1 MNCGRRPPGDARG
14 RSPEAARAR
23 SSRAFSLS
31 RRPLSRA
38 LVCVP
43 TLCFDPVPVGSSPG
57 PPPCSLGSVSSWL
70 RGPGGVFLLG
80 LGDDTP
86 SVRKPSLA
94 IREGALGYRTPQLPP
109 LLWKRVRLDAPVFV
123 RSGPSRAGFEGPSG
137 DAAVPYRGPRL
148 PPPSRGRV
156 PPGRGRRPSRG
167 RALRLRERAHAR
179 VAACRRGW
187 GGRGGLSRPP
197 AFPLPRLE
205 RLSARSRHTGSQP
218 TGVLRGHGRG
228 PACPRGALRPGRES
242 PSGSDWADERMG
254 GWRGSRGGSPVVAE
268 GRACDLSALAR
279 GLGRAAGGGF
289 VVVRLGGSE
298 RRSRASRGRP
308 CVSVAVGSPCLFTRR
323 PVSRSGALP
332 RCPPSAVRARE
343 KERGL

>member
-1 MNCGRRPPGDARG
+1 MPLCLCARAPLAPALRG
-14 RSPEAARAR
+14 RAATQPCLTVARASPLR
-23 SSRAFSLS
+23 VGGGS
-31 RRPLSRA
+31 RRAGAGVR
-38 LVCVP
+38 
-43 TLCFDPVPVGSSPG
+43 
-57 PPPCSLGSVSSWL
+57 
-70 RGPGGVFLLG
+70 RG
-80 LGDDTP
+80 
-86 SVRKPSLA
+86 
-94 IREGALGYRTPQLPP
+94 E
-109 LLWKRVRLDAPVFV
+109 
-123 RSGPSRAGFEGPSG
+123 
-137 DAAVPYRGPRL
+137 
-148 PPPSRGRV
+148 
-156 PPGRGRRPSRG
+156 
-167 RALRLRERAHAR
+167 ALRLRERAHAR